1 MSTFTIIAI
10 PFMVTGVTMLA
21 LAATMKQRTF
31 LIVGGV
37 FIASSV
43 ANAVIGMSTG

>member
-10 PFMVTGVTMLA
+10 PMMVVGLVMLT
-21 LAATMKQRTF
+21 LAATMKNKTF

-37 FIASSV
+37 FITSSFV
-43 ANAVIGMSTG
+43 NAVIGMSVS